1 MDTDPRTASPKIGT
15 ALTNT
20 NLPRYSRG
28 DISEMLP
35 NIKAQMARL
44 GLNVGDTET
53 ADFDRAFEL
62 GVRQFQQDRGI
73 LCDGVLGPETFSELE
88 QARYQLGDRVL
99 RFDPVRVLTGD
110 DVVNLQTKLA
120 GLGFYPG
127 RIDSEYAAR
136 TEAAVKELQMSLGT
150 KVDGVT
156 GPQTL
161 RGLDAIDRNQD
172 TGNLFALQ
180 ERARVAASGTSLVGR
195 TFVIEAATTVVD
207 FQTLPMTDEQSALER
222 QITLDIS
229 SRLVG
234 RLEAIGAGALLLEG
248 DAVEVNRADSLGA
261 SAVITVTADVSKSK
275 DANGIATFFFG
286 HERQSDL
293 NSPTGQK
300 LAELIQGE
308 VVARTGMLDCR
319 THART
324 WTSLKRLKT
333 PKVHVVSG
341 YLTNPEDLESLQ
353 DPHVRDAIADGI
365 AAALQ
370 RVYILE
376 DKDPQTGTLSL
387 DAIKALS

>member
-1 MDTDPRTASPKIGT
+1 M
-15 ALTNT
+15 TNT

-35 NIKAQMARL
+35 NIKTQMARL
-44 GLNVGDTET
+44 GLSVGDTEI
-53 ADFDRAFEL
+53 ADFDRDFEL

-73 LCDGVLGPETFSELE
+73 LCDGVLGPETLSELE

-136 TEAAVKELQMSLGT
+136 TESAVKELQMSLGT

-161 RGLDAIDRNQD
+161 RGLTAIDRNQD

-222 QITLDIS
+222 QITLDIA

-248 DAVEVNRADSLGA
+248 DAVEVNRADTLDA

-275 DANGIATFFFG
+275 DANGVATFYFG

-300 LAELIQGE
+300 LAQLIQGE

-324 WTSLKRLKT
+324 WSSLKRLRT

-341 YLTNPEDLESLQ
+341 YLTNQGDRESLQ

-370 RVYILE
+370 RLYILE

>member
-1 MDTDPRTASPKIGT
+1 M
-15 ALTNT
+15 TNT

-35 NIKAQMARL
+35 NIKTQMARL
-44 GLNVGDTET
+44 GLHVGDAET

-110 DVVNLQTKLA
+110 DVVDLQTKLA

-127 RIDSEYAAR
+127 RIDAQYAAL
-136 TEAAVKELQMSLGT
+136 TDTAVKELQMSLGT

-161 RGLDAIDRNQD
+161 RGLNAIDRNQD

-180 ERARVAASGTSLVGR
+180 EQARVAASGTSLVGR

-207 FQTLPMTDEQSALER
+207 FQNLPMTDEQSALER
-222 QITLDIS
+222 HITLDIA

-234 RLEAIGAGALLLEG
+234 RLEAIGAGAILLEG
-248 DAVEVNRADSLGA
+248 DAVEINRADSLGA
-261 SAVITVTADVSKSK
+261 SAVVTVTADVSKSK

-300 LAELIQGE
+300 LAELIQAE

-324 WTSLKRLKT
+324 WSSLKRLKT

-341 YLTNPEDLESLQ
+341 YLTNSDDLESLQ

-370 RVYILE
+370 RLYILE

-387 DAIKALS
+387 DAIKALN

>member
-1 MDTDPRTASPKIGT
+1 
-15 ALTNT
+15 
-20 NLPRYSRG
+20 
-28 DISEMLP
+28 MLP

-44 GLNVGDTET
+44 GLHVGDTET

-73 LCDGVLGPETFSELE
+73 LCDGVLGPETFSALE

-99 RFDPVRVLTGD
+99 RFDPVKVLTGD
-110 DVVNLQTKLA
+110 DVVDLQTKLA

-127 RIDSEYAAR
+127 RIDSEYASL

-161 RGLDAIDRNQD
+161 RGLNAIDRNQD

-222 QITLDIS
+222 QITSDIA

-248 DAVEVNRADSLGA
+248 DAVEVNRADTLGA

-275 DANGIATFFFG
+275 DANGIATFYFG
-286 HERQSDL
+286 HERQADL

-308 VVARTGMLDCR
+308 LVARTGMLDCR

-324 WTSLKRLKT
+324 WSSLKRLKT

-341 YLTNPEDLESLQ
+341 YLTNPDDLENLK

-370 RVYILE
+370 RLYILE

-387 DAIKALS
+387 DAIKALN

>member
-1 MDTDPRTASPKIGT
+1 
-15 ALTNT
+15 
-20 NLPRYSRG
+20 
-28 DISEMLP
+28 MLP
-35 NIKAQMARL
+35 TLKSQMARL
-44 GLNVGDTET
+44 GLSVGDVES

-110 DVVNLQTKLA
+110 DVVRLQTQLA

-127 RIDSEYAAR
+127 RIDSEYAAL
-136 TEAAVKELQMSLGT
+136 TESAVKELQMSLGT

-161 RGLDAIDRNQD
+161 RGLAAIDRNQD

-207 FQTLPMTDEQSALER
+207 FETLPMTDKQSELER
-222 QITLDIS
+222 QVTSDIA

-234 RLEAIGAGALLLEG
+234 RLEAIGAGAVLLEG
-248 DAVEVNRADSLGA
+248 DAAEVNRADGLGA

-275 DANGIATFFFG
+275 DANGIATFYFG
-286 HERQSDL
+286 HERKSDL
-293 NSPTGQK
+293 NSPTGEK

-324 WTSLKRLKT
+324 WSSLKRLKT
-333 PKVHVVSG
+333 PKVHVVTG
-341 YLTNPEDLESLQ
+341 YLTNESDRQRLSE
-353 DPHVRDAIADGI
+353 PSVRDSIADGI
-365 AAALQ
+365 AAGLQ
-370 RVYILE
+370 RLYILE
-376 DKDPQTGTLSL
+376 DRDPQTGTLSL
-387 DAIKALS
+387 EEIKAFG

>member
-1 MDTDPRTASPKIGT
+1 M
-15 ALTNT
+15 TNT
-20 NLPRYSRG
+20 NLPRYTRG

-35 NIKAQMARL
+35 NIKTQMARL
-44 GLNVGDTET
+44 GLHVGDAET
-53 ADFDRAFEL
+53 TDFDRAFEL

-99 RFDPVRVLTGD
+99 RFDPVRILTGD

-127 RIDSEYAAR
+127 RIDAEYAAL
-136 TEAAVKELQMSLGT
+136 TETAVKELQMSLGT

-161 RGLDAIDRNQD
+161 RGLNAIDRNQD

-207 FQTLPMTDEQSALER
+207 FQNLPMTDEQAALER
-222 QITLDIS
+222 QITSDIA

-248 DAVEVNRADSLGA
+248 DAVEVNRADTLGA
-261 SAVITVTADVSKSK
+261 SAVVTVTADVSKSK
-275 DANGIATFFFG
+275 DANGIATFYFG
-286 HERQSDL
+286 HERQSDM

-300 LAELIQGE
+300 LAQLIQGE

-324 WTSLKRLKT
+324 WSSLKRLRT

-341 YLTNPEDLESLQ
+341 YLTNQDDLENLQ

-370 RVYILE
+370 RLYILE

-387 DAIKALS
+387 DAIKALN

>member
-1 MDTDPRTASPKIGT
+1 
-15 ALTNT
+15 
-20 NLPRYSRG
+20 
-28 DISEMLP
+28 MLP

-44 GLNVGDTET
+44 GLDVGETET
-53 ADFDRAFEL
+53 PDFDRAFEL

-99 RFDPVRVLTGD
+99 RFDPVKVLTGD

-127 RIDSEYAAR
+127 RIDAEYAAL
-136 TEAAVKELQMSLGT
+136 TETAVKELQMSLGT

-161 RGLDAIDRNQD
+161 RGLSAIDRNQD

-207 FQTLPMTDEQSALER
+207 FQNLPMTEEQSAFER
-222 QITLDIS
+222 QITIDIA

-234 RLEAIGAGALLLEG
+234 RLEAIGAGAILLEG
-248 DAVEVNRADSLGA
+248 DAVEVNRADTLGA

-308 VVARTGMLDCR
+308 VIARTGMLDCR

-324 WTSLKRLKT
+324 WSSLKRLRT

-341 YLTNPEDLESLQ
+341 YLTNQNDLESLQ
-353 DPHVRDAIADGI
+353 DPQVREAIADGI

-370 RVYILE
+370 RLYIFE
-376 DKDPQTGTLSL
+376 EKDPQTGTLSL
-387 DAIKALS
+387 DAIKALN

>member
-1 MDTDPRTASPKIGT
+1 
-15 ALTNT
+15 LTNT

-44 GLNVGDTET
+44 GLHVGDTET

-73 LCDGVLGPETFSELE
+73 LCDGVLGPETFSALE

-110 DVVNLQTKLA
+110 DVVDLQTKLA

-127 RIDSEYAAR
+127 RIDSEYASL

-161 RGLDAIDRNQD
+161 RGLNAIDRNQD

-222 QITLDIS
+222 QITSDIA

-248 DAVEVNRADSLGA
+248 DAVEVNRADTLGA

-275 DANGIATFFFG
+275 DANGLATFYFG
-286 HERQSDL
+286 HERQADL

-308 VVARTGMLDCR
+308 LVARTGMLDCR

-324 WTSLKRLKT
+324 WSSLKRLKT

-341 YLTNPEDLESLQ
+341 YLTNPDDLENLK

-370 RVYILE
+370 RLYILE

-387 DAIKALS
+387 DAIKALN

>member
-1 MDTDPRTASPKIGT
+1 M
-15 ALTNT
+15 NT
-20 NLPRYSRG
+20 TQPRYTRG

-35 NIKAQMARL
+35 NIKSQMARL
-44 GLNVGDTET
+44 GLAVGDTES
-53 ADFDRAFEL
+53 ADFDRPFEL

-73 LCDGVLGPETFSELE
+73 LCDGVLGAETLSELE

-110 DVVNLQTKLA
+110 DVMRLQTKLA

-127 RIDSEYAAR
+127 RIDSEYASR

-150 KVDGVT
+150 KVDGIT

-161 RGLDAIDRNQD
+161 RGLKAIDRNQD

-195 TFVIEAATTVVD
+195 TFIIEAATTVVD
-207 FQTLPMTDEQSALER
+207 FETLPMTEEQAALER
-222 QITLDIS
+222 QLTLDIA

-234 RLEAIGAGALLLEG
+234 RLEAIGAGAVMLEG

-261 SAVITVTADVSKSK
+261 SAVITVTADISKSK
-275 DANGIATFFFG
+275 DANGVATFYFG
-286 HERQSDL
+286 LENNSDM

-319 THART
+319 SHART
-324 WTSLKRLKT
+324 WSSLKRLKT
-333 PKVHVVSG
+333 PKVHVVTG
-341 YLTNPEDLESLQ
+341 YLTNPSDLESLQ
-353 DPHVRDAIADGI
+353 DPYVRDAIADGI
-365 AAALQ
+365 AAGLQ
-370 RVYILE
+370 RLYIRE

-387 DAIKALS
+387 EAIKALG